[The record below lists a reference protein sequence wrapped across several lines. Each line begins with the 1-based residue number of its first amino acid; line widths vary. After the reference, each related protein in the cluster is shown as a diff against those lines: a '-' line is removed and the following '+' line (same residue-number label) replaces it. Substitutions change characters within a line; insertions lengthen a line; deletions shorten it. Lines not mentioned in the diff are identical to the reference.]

1 MSNFPFNTDYNIIES
16 WIEIQINNSYKFFL
30 EARINSL
37 WTKSLECRGKYR
49 RDLSKIVVFFFR
61 WKDSRVFYRHPIQL
75 AVSSRPI
82 YPRYDLNWIFSKAP
96 SRVNFHPFAGLS
108 PPIDWPSSRNC
119 RKIDTPT
126 DKIADYRVG
135 DRRKEEIVD
144 YQFSICIGIFFP
156 IEIRS
161 R

>member
-1 MSNFPFNTDYNIIES
+1 MTLIRQILHLKSILEWKYKSIILTNFFSKRYEESILSLDEITSVMANIE
-16 WIEIQINNSYKFFL
+16 EIYQ
-30 EARINSL
+30 RSL
-37 WTKSLECRGKYR
+37 
-49 RDLSKIVVFFFR
+49 FFFFFDER
-61 WKDSRVFYRHPIQL
+61 IVGFSIDIQL

>member
-1 MSNFPFNTDYNIIES
+1 MKRESILFGRNHSSVVANIE
-16 WIEIQINNSYKFFL
+16 EIYQ
-30 EARINSL
+30 RSL
-37 WTKSLECRGKYR
+37 
-49 RDLSKIVVFFFR
+49 FFFFDER
-61 WKDSRVFYRHPIQL
+61 IVEFSIDIQL

>member
-1 MSNFPFNTDYNIIES
+1 M
-16 WIEIQINNSYKFFL
+16 EIQINNPYKFFL
-30 EARINSL
+30 QAIRRINSL
-37 WTKSLECRGKYR
+37 FGRNHECHGKYR
-49 RDLSKIVVFFFR
+49 RNLSKIVVFFFFDER
-61 WKDSRVFYRHPIQL
+61 IVGFSIDIQL

-108 PPIDWPSSRNC
+108 PPIDWPTSRNC

>member
-1 MSNFPFNTDYNIIES
+1 M
-16 WIEIQINNSYKFFL
+16 EIQINNPYKFFL
-30 EARINSL
+30 QAIRRINSL
-37 WTKSLECRGKYR
+37 FGRNHSSVVANIEEIYQRSLF
-49 RDLSKIVVFFFR
+49 FFFR
-61 WKDSRVFYRHPIQL
+61 WKDSRVFHRYPIQL
-75 AVSSRPI
+75 AVSSRSI

-108 PPIDWPSSRNC
+108 PPIDWPTSRNC

-156 IEIRS
+156 IEIQS

>member
-37 WTKSLECRGKYR
+37 WTKSLECRGKYQR
-49 RDLSKIVVFFFR
+49 SLFFFFFFDER
-61 WKDSRVFYRHPIQL
+61 IVGFSIDIQL